1 MIYLY
6 SGVPGSSKSLHAAN
20 DIRYALSKPYGAD
33 RPVIANFPL
42 SKGARVKR
50 PHAFHYFDNEQLTPG
65 LLVDF
70 AEDYWTHADISFRED
85 WLLLVL
91 DEVQLVFN
99 ARSWADKGRVGK
111 NDSRMDWLQFL
122 SQHRKYGYKV
132 ILIAQSAKM
141 IDNQFRMLI
150 EIEINHRKVSTMGGL
165 GAIISLPFL
174 GRLFFW
180 VSYLFQTN
188 ERLGMTCYV
197 GRKADFGMYDSYA
210 KLRQVT

>member
-33 RPVIANFPL
+33 RPVLANFPL
-42 SKGARVKR
+42 AEGAKVKR
-50 PHAFHYFDNEQLTPG
+50 PQAFHYFGNDELTPG

-70 AEDYWTHADISFRED
+70 AEDYWAHADLSFRED
-85 WLLLVL
+85 WILLVL

-99 ARSWADKGRVGK
+99 ARSWADKGRAGMH
-111 NDSRMDWLQFL
+111 DSRMDWLQFL
-122 SQHRKYGYKV
+122 SQHRKYGFKV

-165 GAIISLPFL
+165 GAIISIPFL

-188 ERLGMTCYV
+188 ERLGMTCYI